1 MKNKYLN
8 IFREILYV
16 SSITK
21 VNKKKIRILFS
32 AVLANLTVLLD
43 ILIILI
49 FSSFFSELKY
59 DNMFILYFLE
69 NTYLLPFLVLLR
81 FASIYLEKINIY
93 DLQLK
98 ISENLKSHLLNE
110 IYKKGNI
117 SIADSNFYIS
127 SLTNHVS
134 YFYSALSTSISSI
147 FQLIS
152 YLVFLLYTDINTI
165 FVFFSAALLLA
176 YPTYYLLKK
185 GRQSMDL
192 SYRYAQKL
200 SQDTERVVENLFL
213 IKILKT
219 KSFEFE
225 NFVKNLKNF
234 TKEQLN
240 NYKYGTINSL
250 TPNFLVFFLVA
261 VLLTSFDVLK
271 SLTLEFIGV
280 SLRLVQ
286 TIGVINQNLNM
297 LINSQVHL
305 EKLTLLEESNKEI
318 STFSYIKDELNI
330 DGKSSVEIKDVSFKY
345 FLSDQYIFK
354 DLDLTL
360 PSNKHIVITGPNGS
374 GKSTLLGIIAGALKP
389 KTGTASVMSNNI
401 GYVGVSPYIIPGT
414 LRDNLLYGNELKK
427 SDNEIMELVD
437 EFNLFSSN
445 DLSALDRTIN
455 RKSLSSGQ
463 LQKVSFMRTLLAE
476 TDLLLLDESTSNLD
490 DNSREKIFSILK
502 NKKITIIN
510 STHNPYDFEYDIR
523 IKIIEGKESLS
534 GIQIS

>member
-1 MKNKYLN
+1 MKNKYLS
-8 IFREILYV
+8 IYREISYV

-21 VNKKKIRILFS
+21 VNKKKIRILLS

-49 FSSFFSELKY
+49 FSSFFSELEY
-59 DNMFILYFLE
+59 DNIFIVYFLE
-69 NTYLLPFLVLLR
+69 NTYLLPFLVLMR
-81 FASIYLEKINIY
+81 FGSIYLEKMNIY

-147 FQLIS
+147 FQLVS

-165 FVFFSAALLLA
+165 FVFFTAALLLA

-185 GRQSMDL
+185 GRNSMDL
-192 SYRYAQKL
+192 SYKYAQKL

-219 KSFEFE
+219 KNFEFE

-234 TKEQLN
+234 TKEQFN

-261 VLLTSFDVLK
+261 VLLTSFDILK

-305 EKLTLLEESNKEI
+305 EKLTLLQESNKEI
-318 STFSYIKDELNI
+318 STFSYIKDELNF
-330 DGKSSVEIKDVSFKY
+330 DGSNSVEIKDVSFKY

-389 KTGTASVMSNNI
+389 KTGIATVMSNNI

-463 LQKVSFMRTLLAE
+463 LQKVSFMRTMLAE

-490 DNSREKIFSILK
+490 DNSQEKIFSILK

-510 STHNPYDFEYDIR
+510 STHNPYDFEYDKR

-534 GIQIS
+534 SIQIF

>member
-8 IFREILYV
+8 IFREISYV

-49 FSSFFSELKY
+49 FSSFFSELEY

-81 FASIYLEKINIY
+81 FASIYLEKMNIY

-98 ISENLKSHLLNE
+98 ISENLKSHLLDE

-305 EKLTLLEESNKEI
+305 EKLTLLEESNKEL
-318 STFSYIKDELNI
+318 STFTYIKDELNF
-330 DGKSSVEIKDVSFKY
+330 DDKNSVEIKDVSFKY

-463 LQKVSFMRTLLAE
+463 LQKVSFMRTMLAE

-534 GIQIS
+534 SIQIF